1 MPFTASLDS
10 DPPKLFFFFK
20 RTICLV
26 LNIVNE
32 VFTLPRESLA
42 SVCARACVCVSER
55 EWCLEVDKTQEHKM
69 KMKRKSFEF

>member
-10 DPPKLFFFFK
+10 DPPKLFFFK

-42 SVCARACVCVSER
+42 SVCARARVSER